1 MICLERVAVAE
12 NTINKIAKTKN
23 GYFSLQDAVNSG
35 ISRWELQELLRTQKI
50 QKICYGLYALSGI
63 VPDELFIT
71 QLLCPKAIFSHET
84 ALFLNGYSDQ
94 IPFKYTLA
102 VPHGYISKTLS
113 AEYDVRHVAKEYA
126 NEGIV
131 SVKSDLG
138 NDLRLY
144 CIERT
149 LCELLHKPSDLDK
162 ERFIPAIRKYAA
174 SPEKDFLLL
183 MKFGRIFH
191 VEKKLL
197 SYLEA
202 IQ

>member
-1 MICLERVAVAE
+1 M
-12 NTINKIAKTKN
+12 
-23 GYFSLQDAVNSG
+23 
-35 ISRWELQELLRTQKI
+35 QKI
-50 QKICYGLYALSGI
+50 QKICYGLYALSDLI
-63 VPDELFIT
+63 PDELFIT
-71 QLLCPKAIFSHET
+71 QLLCPKAIFSHDT
-84 ALFLNGYSDQ
+84 ALFFNGYSDQ

-113 AEYDVRHVAKEYA
+113 AKYDVRHVAKEYA
-126 NEGIV
+126 TGGIV

-138 NDLRLY
+138 NDLKVY

-162 ERFIPAIRKYAA
+162 ERFIPAIKKYVK
-174 SPEKDFLLL
+174 SQNKDLLLL
-183 MKFGRIFH
+183 MKFGKIFH

-197 SYLEA
+197 YYLEA